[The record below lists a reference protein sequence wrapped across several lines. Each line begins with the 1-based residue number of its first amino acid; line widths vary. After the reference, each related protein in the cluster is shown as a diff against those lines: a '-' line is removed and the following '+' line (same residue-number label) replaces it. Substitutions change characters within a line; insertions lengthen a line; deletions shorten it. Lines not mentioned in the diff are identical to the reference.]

1 MMLLS
6 ANKQKM
12 YYSTLTGKTPIYE
25 RDENGN
31 IKYIAVDGKQV
42 PVETGETELS
52 YSLPAEMFANISFS
66 GDETTAKEFG
76 VDISSYD
83 AVVVFE
89 KGEYAL
95 TETSILWFE
104 TAPGYKD
111 QQHKI
116 VDADTADYKVVSIKD
131 SLNQT
136 RILLKHYTR

>member
-1 MMLLS
+1 MMVLD

-12 YYSTLTGKTPIYE
+12 YYSTLAGETPIYE

-31 IKYIAVDGKQV
+31 IKYIAVDGVQV
-42 PVETGETELS
+42 PVETGETEIT
-52 YSLPAEMFANISFS
+52 YSLPSEMLANIAFS
-66 GDETTAKEFG
+66 GDETTAQEFG
-76 VDISSYD
+76 VDLSSYD
-83 AVVVFE
+83 AVVVFG

-104 TAPGYKD
+104 TAPSYKD
-111 QQHKI
+111 KEQRI

-136 RILLKHYTR
+136 RVLLKHNAR

>member
-1 MMLLS
+1 MMLLG

-12 YYSTLTGKTPIYE
+12 YYSTLTGETPIYE
-25 RDENGN
+25 RDESGN
-31 IKYIAVDGKQV
+31 IKYITVDGTQI
-42 PVETGETELS
+42 PVETGETEIS
-52 YSLPAEMFANISFS
+52 YTLPSEMLANISFS

-76 VDISSYD
+76 VDVSSYD
-83 AVVVFE
+83 AVVVYG

-104 TAPGYKD
+104 TAPSYKD
-111 QQHKI
+111 NEQKI

-136 RILLKHYTR
+136 RVLLKHNAR